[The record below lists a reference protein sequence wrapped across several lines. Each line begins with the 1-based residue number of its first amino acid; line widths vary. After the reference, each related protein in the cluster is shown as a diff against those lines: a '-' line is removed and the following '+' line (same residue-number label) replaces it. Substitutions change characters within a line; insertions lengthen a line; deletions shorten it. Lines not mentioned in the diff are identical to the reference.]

1 MLSKSQFIRG
11 LQCHKS
17 LWLLKNRP
25 ELCDKPDA
33 AQQALFDTGHTVG
46 SLACQLFPGG
56 IEIEFDSKNF
66 DGMMAQTR
74 QLIDEGVE
82 VIYEATFKEN
92 GIFAMADI
100 LVKNGDAWDVYEVK
114 ASTGVKDYHLNDASV
129 QWYALSNVL
138 NLNRIAIVHINN
150 QYVRQGELDVHQLF
164 HIEDVTETVL
174 ERLDNVPDLIDAM
187 ETMLKGDEPK
197 MEIGV
202 HCDDPHSC
210 DFKSYCWKAVPNPS
224 VFNLYRMNASKK
236 FDLYHRGIH
245 TYQDIPAD
253 EPLSQIQQIQV
264 QTVITQESLIQP
276 EVILEFTSSLS
287 YPIYFFDFETFME
300 GIPRF
305 DSQRPYMQMPFQYSL
320 HILHENG
327 DLEHKEYLGDEHT
340 DPRPGLVEQMLKD
353 LGEQG
358 SIVAFNQS
366 FEISRIKEMAKDFE
380 GCSEQLLKLIP
391 RFKDLIE
398 PFRNLG
404 YYHPDMNGSFSIKS
418 VLPALFPNAP
428 ELDYK
433 QLEIQNG
440 GMAMD
445 TFANLHLLKDSSQ
458 REPICQAL
466 LAYCRLDTL
475 AMVRIYQKLLM
486 EVLNAKQLD

>member
-17 LWLLKNRP
+17 LWLLKHRK
-25 ELCDKPDA
+25 ELRDKPDA
-33 AQQALFDTGHTVG
+33 QQQALFETGHTVG
-46 SLACQLFPGG
+46 DLACQLFPGG
-56 IEIEFDSKNF
+56 VEIEFDPQNF
-66 DGMMAQTR
+66 NRMIEQTR
-74 QLIDEGVE
+74 HLIDDGVE
-82 VIYEATFKEN
+82 VIYEAAFKEN
-92 GIFAMADI
+92 GVFAMADI
-100 LVKNGDAWDVYEVK
+100 LVKNGDGWDVYEVK
-114 ASTGVKDYHLNDASV
+114 ASTGVKDYHLNDATV

-138 NLNRIAIVHINN
+138 KLNRIAIVHVNN
-150 QYVRQGELDVHQLF
+150 KYVRQGDLDIHQLF

-174 ERLDNVPDLIDAM
+174 ERLYDVPDLLDGM
-187 ETMLKGDEPK
+187 ETMLKGEEPE

-202 HCDDPHSC
+202 HCDDPHTC
-210 DFKSYCWKAVPNPS
+210 DFKGYCWRDIPNPS
-224 VFNLYRMNASKK
+224 VFNLYRMNGAKK
-236 FDLYHRGIH
+236 FDLYHRGIV
-245 TYQDIPAD
+245 TYEDMPPD
-253 EPLSQIQQIQV
+253 GPLSEIQQVQIQSSLSS
-264 QTVITQESLIQP
+264 TPLIQP
-276 EVILEFTSSLS
+276 EVISDFIQSLT

-300 GIPRF
+300 AIPRF
-305 DSQRPYMQMPFQYSL
+305 DGQRPYMQMPFQYSL

-327 DLEHKEYLGDEHT
+327 ELEHKEYLGNEHI
-340 DPRPGLVEQMLKD
+340 DPRPGLVVQMLED

-366 FEISRIKEMAKDFE
+366 FEISRIKELAKDFDE
-380 GCSEQLLKLIP
+380 YSDRLLELIP

-418 VLPALFPNAP
+418 VLPALFPNDP

-445 TFANLHLLKDSSQ
+445 TFANLHRLKDPSQ
-458 REPICQAL
+458 RDRIRQAL

-475 AMVRIYQKLLM
+475 AMVRIYQKLLK
-486 EVLNAKQLD
+486 EI